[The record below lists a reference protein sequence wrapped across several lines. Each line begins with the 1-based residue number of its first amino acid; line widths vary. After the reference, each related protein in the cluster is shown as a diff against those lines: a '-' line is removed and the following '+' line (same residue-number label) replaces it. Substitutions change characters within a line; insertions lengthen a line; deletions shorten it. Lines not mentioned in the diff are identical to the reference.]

1 MILSRREML
10 FGGAAWGGG
19 KALETLLGPELPRA
33 WPIIRVK
40 TDEPYVCIGLD
51 DGWNPKAVEQFL
63 VIAEKYKTN
72 FTVFPVGRVMTKDPT
87 LWQEVKAA
95 GHEIGNHSHDH
106 VYIRNLSKARI
117 KWSFRVFEDYD
128 YPEVFGEAFAEPG
141 LARVPFA
148 EGPINR
154 LVQEALYELGD
165 KQVHW
170 LRDSYSWARDGFDSP
185 KNRKYALEK
194 IGGLAQG
201 EIGVMHFTA
210 LDLAILPI
218 LLESLAEKGLT
229 NVPFSVLWEARK
241 NK

>member
-1 MILSRREML
+1 M
-10 FGGAAWGGG
+10 G
-19 KALETLLGPELPRA
+19 KVL
-33 WPIIRVK
+33 
-40 TDEPYVCIGLD
+40 
-51 DGWNPKAVEQFL
+51 
-63 VIAEKYKTN
+63 
-72 FTVFPVGRVMTKDPT
+72 TKDPA
-87 LWQEVKAA
+87 LWREVKAA

-106 VYIRNLSKARI
+106 IYVRNRTKASI
-117 KWSFRVFEDYD
+117 KRSFRIFEEVD
-128 YPEVFGEAFAEPG
+128 YPLVFDGETFPEPG

-148 EGPINR
+148 EGPINQ

-185 KNRKYALEK
+185 RNREYALAK
-194 IGGLAQG
+194 IENLAQG

-210 LDLAILPI
+210 LDLAILPL
-218 LLESLAEKGLT
+218 LLEILAEKGLT